1 MGVLGDSRF
10 GRLLVGQTLSGVG
23 DSALYLTLGIWAEDL
38 TGSNAA
44 AGLVF
49 VFLGLPALFSPLL
62 GSSAGDDRQRDR
74 GAAISPPLSANV
86 AYRLAAALS
95 TSDTELVGA

>member
-62 GSSAGDDRQRDR
+62 GSSIACAAG
-74 GAAISPPLSANV
+74 GW
-86 AYRLAAALS
+86 
-95 TSDTELVGA
+95 